1 MTFDKMNSETHYIQ
15 AKHFTNRIGLEMED
29 MTSITSKLIFTE
41 KVLISKEFNLKL
53 KLKYFLAEN

>member
-1 MTFDKMNSETHYIQ
+1 MNSETYYIQ